1 MTSSNLSQQEPPRNR
16 PRDSTW
22 PRDKHMAQGQRA
34 SELGLAAPG
43 RHRAL
48 GSNTNKPPPATGSG
62 SPVVLL
68 TLANCKTR
76 TSAGPLSS
84 RDSLHLR
91 EEDGVAWVGL
101 GSAGWGRGRLP
112 AYTRRW
118 GPLFPADET
127 DRPRS
132 GPGVSLSLDRGGA
145 GCPALDL
152 PPGGLP
158 EQGPKLQLGQPKEG
172 PGEGHSI
179 PR

>member
-1 MTSSNLSQQEPPRNR
+1 
-16 PRDSTW
+16 
-22 PRDKHMAQGQRA
+22 MAQGQRA
-34 SELGLAAPG
+34 SELGQAAPG

-76 TSAGPLSS
+76 TSAGPMSS
-84 RDSLHLR
+84 RDSLHPR

-112 AYTRRW
+112 AYAWHW
-118 GPLFPADET
+118 GPLFPADAT

-132 GPGVSLSLDRGGA
+132 GPGHFTKVGLGVPHWTCRPEASQGRALSFSLVSQRKALEKGIPAQGSSPCRSLGSLHRA
-145 GCPALDL
+145 G
-152 PPGGLP
+152 
-158 EQGPKLQLGQPKEG
+158 QLV
-172 PGEGHSI
+172 
-179 PR
+179 